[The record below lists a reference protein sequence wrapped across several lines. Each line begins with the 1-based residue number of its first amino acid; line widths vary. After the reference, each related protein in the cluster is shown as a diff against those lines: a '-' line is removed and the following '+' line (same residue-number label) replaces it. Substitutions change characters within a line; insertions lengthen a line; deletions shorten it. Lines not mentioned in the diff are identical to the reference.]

1 MKLTNDLY
9 PLTAKLRKIKK
20 QAAIM
25 AISRL
30 LVFILLLI
38 FLILGLS
45 ENSLYLIAEPILGII
60 FIALIKV
67 FNELKDMEAFI
78 VELQAMEIED
88 QKRNSRE
95 LGSFDPG
102 EDFLDKGHPFCNDL
116 DLFGQHSLFQLI
128 NHTVSKTGRN
138 LLAQHMKNQLDPAMA
153 KIRFAAV
160 EELKYKTE
168 LIRNF
173 EGIGRAFLKKEK
185 EKKHFYAWLQQ
196 PESWHT
202 AYFFLMILGP
212 LGGMS
217 ILLTSLLGIIATAWL
232 GLWLLIGTAL
242 LSMVFKNL
250 KKASSIWPNE
260 GDIKTFRL
268 WSQIMEK
275 EKFDDHKLKE
285 IHHHFEDG
293 HFSNGLRS
301 LEQIS
306 FLIQNRLNFV
316 YFIFNLLFWLDFF
329 LVWQLKRWKSYFGT
343 DLSEMEKV
351 FDQWQVFVSLASFS
365 NQMELEGQ
373 ISWDEN
379 DWMQFRDIKHPL
391 LSPTVAVGNDFLMKE
406 KIKTVLLTGSNMSGK
421 TTFMRTLGINL
432 VLVNLGLRPMAERMI
447 VGNFSLFTSMRN
459 TDNLGENVSSFNAE
473 LARIRKILEAVE
485 NKEHVFFLMDE
496 ILKGTNTKDRILGS
510 EALIRQLA
518 NGNARGIISTH
529 DIELSELENTLPY
542 LTNYSFHSEIFENDI
557 CFDYKLKAGACP
569 SFNAHKLMELMG
581 IKIKFS

>member
-1 MKLTNDLY
+1 MKLTTDLY
-9 PLTAKLRKIKK
+9 PLPTKLQKIKK
-20 QAAIM
+20 QAAIT

-30 LVFILLLI
+30 MVFILLLV

-45 ENSLYLIAEPILGII
+45 ESSLYLLAVPVLGG
-60 FIALIKV
+60 FYIALIKV

-78 VELQAMEIED
+78 VELHAMETEE
-88 QKRNSRE
+88 KNRHSRE
-95 LGSFDPG
+95 LGVFDPG
-102 EDFLDKGHPFCNDL
+102 DDFLDKGHPFCNDL

-138 LLAQHMKNQLDPAMA
+138 LLAQHMKKQLDPEMA
-153 KIRFAAV
+153 KNRFAAV

-168 LIRNF
+168 LIWNF

-185 EKKHFYAWLQQ
+185 EKGQFYAWLQQ

-202 AYFFLMILGP
+202 AYFFLMIIGP
-212 LGGMS
+212 LGGMGM
-217 ILLTSLLGIIATAWL
+217 LLASLLGFIATGWL
-232 GLWLLIGTAL
+232 GLWLLIGTAF

-268 WSQIMEK
+268 WSQLMEK
-275 EKFDDHKLKE
+275 EKFDDPGLKD

-293 HFSNGLRS
+293 QFSNGLRT

-306 FLIQNRLNFV
+306 FLIQNRMNFV
-316 YFIFNLLFWLDFF
+316 YLIFNLLFWLDFF
-329 LVWQLKRWKSYFGT
+329 LLWLLNRWKNSYGS

-351 FDQWQVFVSLASFS
+351 FDHWQVFVSLATFS
-365 NQMELEGQ
+365 KQTQLNGQ
-373 ISWDEN
+373 ISWSEKN
-379 DWMQFRDIKHPL
+379 HLLCKNIKHPL
-391 LSPTVAVGNDFLMKE
+391 LKPEVAVGNDFSLVGN
-406 KIKTVLLTGSNMSGK
+406 IKTILLTGSNMSGK

-432 VLVNLGLRPMAERMI
+432 VLVNLGLRPLAEHME
-447 VGNFSLFTSMRN
+447 VGNFYLYTSMRN
-459 TDNLGENVSSFNAE
+459 TDNLGESVSSFYAE
-473 LARIRKILEAVE
+473 LSRIRKVLEAVE
-485 NKEHVFFLMDE
+485 NKEHVFYLMDE
-496 ILKGTNTKDRILGS
+496 ILKGTNTKDRIMGS

-518 NGNARGIISTH
+518 RGNARGIISTH

-542 LTNYSFHSEIFENDI
+542 LANYSFHSEIYEDQI
-557 CFDYKLKAGACP
+557 LFDYKLKLGSCP

-581 IKIKFS
+581 IKFE